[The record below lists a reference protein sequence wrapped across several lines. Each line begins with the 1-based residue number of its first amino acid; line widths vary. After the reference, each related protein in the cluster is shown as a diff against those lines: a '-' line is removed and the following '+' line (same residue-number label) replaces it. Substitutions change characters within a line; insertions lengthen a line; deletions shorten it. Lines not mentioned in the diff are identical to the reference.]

1 MIRAKA
7 TRPSNADAEGES
19 CSAGADFSATCYMI
33 DTISSLLSID
43 LCMDEWGV
51 DVIVAGS

>member
-1 MIRAKA
+1 VAR
-7 TRPSNADAEGES
+7 ES
-19 CSAGADFSATCYMI
+19 VNHPGLYMI

-43 LCMDEWGV
+43 MCMDEWGV